1 MPFACGVGLCSSN
14 CSTHKGPFP
23 TTHKTKTKRIIKIK
37 NPKKSIEKA
46 KRRGKKKPAGKNRD
60 K

>member
-14 CSTHKGPFP
+14 CSTHKGPFR

-46 KRRGKKKPAGKNRD
+46 KRRGKKTSRTK
-60 K
+60 